1 MNFSTV
7 ISRVTRSPK
16 TPFRLPMSPPT
27 SWLSVKLS
35 RIFLAEMTP
44 GSWLPPSSGSDAA
57 PSISPKAMPE
67 AGRQRSLQQPG
78 RVNSRWVTP
87 SVTPSL
93 PPGAEQGTRSRGDA
107 SPQPLGRSLR
117 WRRRSS
123 HTPRP
128 PPCGPP
134 RPSPAAAAERRPG
147 PARPYPASPA
157 APHSGRLSAETR
169 ATAPGTAG
177 EALSPRPAP
186 TRPDPPA
193 PARITLATAAE
204 LPASLPRARRRA
216 QPPAYGAPR
225 GTKGCR
231 DGCAPARGLAPPRC
245 RRAGWEDGL
254 AGAGAGRA
262 GRRFPAFIWDPLV
275 CRTGEPVAG
284 VSSVSRETPLFIS
297 AASLLGRRAQKL
309 PHAGRNRP
317 ECASRVVLHGLPQV
331 CAEGNR
337 VTPFS
342 VTSPTHAKTLN
353 YMVKFVT

>member
-1 MNFSTV
+1 MTCLPMNFSTV

-87 SVTPSL
+87 SL
-93 PPGAEQGTRSRGDA
+93 PPGAEQGTRDRGDP

-117 WRRRSS
+117 RHRRSS

-157 APHSGRLSAETR
+157 VPHSGRLSEAAETP
-169 ATAPGTAG
+169 ATAPGTAS

-186 TRPDPPA
+186 PRHDPAA
-193 PARITLATAAE
+193 PARITLATAAA
-204 LPASLPRARRRA
+204 LPGSLPRARRRA

-231 DGCAPARGLAPPRC
+231 DGCAPARGSAPPRP
-245 RRAGWEDGL
+245 APLPQG
-254 AGAGAGRA
+254 GRA
-262 GRRFPAFIWDPLV
+262 GSEGGLTGAGV
-275 CRTGEPVAG
+275 GRTGGSRRLFGILWSAG
-284 VSSVSRETPLFIS
+284 PERPWLAFLQSAGKRPSSSRP
-297 AASLLGRRAQKL
+297 R
-309 PHAGRNRP
+309 
-317 ECASRVVLHGLPQV
+317 
-331 CAEGNR
+331 
-337 VTPFS
+337 FS
-342 VTSPTHAKTLN
+342 
-353 YMVKFVT
+353 